1 MKYDIDDR
9 VVLKFS
15 AERLQEKLFEA
26 VDGLTA
32 VVTERYKQA
41 LMPDVDFYEVEL
53 EKPIEYN
60 GERLV
65 VISGLIESDL
75 EPFDSRELS
84 EKKKINPKYLT
95 KDAKAM
101 KSEIKKHAHKDS
113 DDASAYTSHPNGG
126 WKADYDKK
134 GELYKTKVSG
144 HTKKFKEMFGESAE
158 HILESNSD
166 KALKDKAEKSGIPKG
181 ILKQVYNRGLAA
193 WRTGHRPGV
202 TQHQWAMARVNSFA
216 TKGKG
221 TWGKADKDL
230 AAKVREL
237 NEASG
242 YAYTPYRMDPKYVF
256 ESKIPRRYFDIYFP
270 DVMHPELKRQL
281 GIDDDYERA
290 VELGVQKPYVIED
303 SWVEEMWVKH
313 YLEPS
318 MGSSG
323 LDGFYFDLIA
333 VRFKI
338 KFEVY
343 PADSDDSIDTD
354 EIEIEIGDIFGK
366 ERAKFSVE
374 KEFPFEISNLEVH
387 FEDGWNLDK
396 VTFKGELGER

>member
-1 MKYDIDDR
+1 MKYEIDDR

-32 VVTERYKQA
+32 VVTERYNQA

-53 EKPIEYN
+53 EEPIEYN

-75 EPFDSRELS
+75 EPFEKKEMN
-84 EKKKINPKYLT
+84 EKKKINPAYLT

-101 KSEIKKHAHKDS
+101 KSEIKKNAKKDS

-134 GELYKTKVSG
+134 GNRYKTKESG

-216 TKGKG
+216 TKSKG

-237 NEASG
+237 NEGSG
-242 YAYTPYRMDPKYVF
+242 YAYEPRELKPKYVF
-256 ESKIPRRYFDIYFP
+256 EGTLGRRYFDIYFP
-270 DVMHPELKRQL
+270 KEMHPELKRQL
-281 GIDDDYERA
+281 GLDQDYERA
-290 VELGVQKPYVIED
+290 VELGVQQPYVIED
-303 SWVEEMWVKH
+303 SWVESISVKY

-323 LDGFYFDLIA
+323 LDGFYFDLIE
-333 VRFKI
+333 VKFNV

-343 PADSDDSIDTD
+343 PADSDDTVDTD
-354 EIEIEIGDIFGK
+354 EVEIEIKDIFGK
-366 ERAKFSVE
+366 KRTKV
-374 KEFPFEISNLEVH
+374 KIDNEFPFEPSNLEVH
-387 FEDGWNLDK
+387 FEEGWNLDK
-396 VTFKGELGER
+396 VMFNVELGER